1 MDEENRAGRRGHEE
15 LGVLT
20 PLRLATEDDAPALAA
35 LHAAVAASLTARFG
49 HGHWSSAATER
60 GVRSSMRQAKVY
72 VAKKDDRAIATLT
85 LATKK
90 PWAID
95 RSYFTSVTRPLY
107 LLAMAVEP
115 ALQRAGIGRQCVE
128 QARVFA
134 ARWPADA
141 VFLDAYDTDAG
152 AGEFYRKCGFRE
164 VGRVTYRKTP
174 LVYFELLL

>member
-1 MDEENRAGRRGHEE
+1 MDEENRASRRGHQE

-20 PLRLATEDDAPALAA
+20 PLQLATEDDAPALAA

-49 HGHWSSAATER
+49 QGHWSSAATER
-60 GVRSSMRQAKVY
+60 GVRSSMRQAEVY
-72 VAKKDDRAIATLT
+72 VAKQDDRAIATLT
-85 LATKK
+85 FATKK

-95 RSYFTSVTRPLY
+95 RSYFTTVTRPLY

-115 ALQRAGIGRQCVE
+115 ALQRRGIGRQCLE

-134 ARWPADA
+134 ATWPADA
-141 VFLDAYDTDAG
+141 IFLDAYDTDAG
-152 AGEFYRKCGFRE
+152 AGEFYRTCGFRE

-174 LVYFELLL
+174 LIYFEWLV